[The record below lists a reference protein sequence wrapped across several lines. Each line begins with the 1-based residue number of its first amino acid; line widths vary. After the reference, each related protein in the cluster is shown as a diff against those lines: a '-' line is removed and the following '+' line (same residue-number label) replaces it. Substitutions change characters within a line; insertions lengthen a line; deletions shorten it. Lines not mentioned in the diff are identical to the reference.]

1 VVDESSFFEISTSPS
16 TSFDTG
22 FMGYSYS
29 ADEGPIMC
37 FNPAKSWQLGWYSD
51 KRTTVVDLFN
61 DGAFAT
67 TLVGID
73 DYQLAGNRFV
83 NVKVENGN
91 TDLFIGFNRQK
102 GINSGTREA
111 ANKVT
116 IQTQG
121 SGFSS
126 SSLVAKLAENEE
138 YTIRNYQ
145 NSGTDAVV
153 KVESIDTASTPSTA
167 TIDILLLRCEEG
179 DCGPQCGTCCDDN
192 DCTGLACATGTCEND
207 GTCSYDES
215 SCEGIF
221 EFKLVTDNWP
231 AETSWY
237 VEDECDGNK
246 VVLSGGSYVS
256 KLTTYIERAEI
267 GNSRFKLTINDSW
280 GE

>member
-1 VVDESSFFEISTSPS
+1 
-16 TSFDTG
+16 
-22 FMGYSYS
+22 
-29 ADEGPIMC
+29 MC

-51 KRTTVVDLFN
+51 KRTTVDLS
-61 DGAFAT
+61 DGGAFNT

-73 DYQLAGNRFV
+73 DYQSAGKALV
-83 NVKVENGN
+83 NVKVENGYK
-91 TDLFIGFNRQK
+91 DLFIGFNRQT
-102 GINSGTREA
+102 GINNGTQEA

-116 IQTQG
+116 IQTQA
-121 SGFSS
+121 SGYSP
-126 SSLVAKLAENEE
+126 SSLVAELAENEE
-138 YTIRNYQ
+138 YTIQNYQ
-145 NSGTDAVV
+145 NSGTIAVV
-153 KVESIDTASTPSTA
+153 KVGSIDTASTPSTA
-167 TIDILLLRCEEG
+167 TIEIFLLVCEEG

-231 AETSWY
+231 GETSWY

>member
-1 VVDESSFFEISTSPS
+1 
-16 TSFDTG
+16 
-22 FMGYSYS
+22 MGYSYS
-29 ADEGPIMC
+29 ADEGPAMC

-51 KRTTVVDLFN
+51 KRTTVNQLN

-73 DYQLAGNRFV
+73 DYQSAGNTFV
-83 NVKVENGN
+83 NVKVENGI

-102 GINSGTREA
+102 GINSGTKEA

-121 SGFSS
+121 SGFSP
-126 SSLVAKLAENEE
+126 SSLVAELAENEE
-138 YTIRNYQ
+138 YTIQNYQ
-145 NSGTDAVV
+145 NSGIDAVV
-153 KVESIDTASTPSTA
+153 KVGSIDIASTPSTA
-167 TIDILLLRCEEG
+167 TIDIFLFFCEDG
-179 DCGPQCGTCCDDN
+179 DCGPHCGTCCDNN
-192 DCTGLACATGTCEND
+192 DCTGGELKCATGTATCEND

-221 EFKLVTDNWP
+221 EFTLVTDSWP
-231 AETSWY
+231 GESSWD
-237 VEDECDGNK
+237 VKDECDGNK
-246 VVLSGGSYVS
+246 VVLSGGSYLS
-256 KLTTYIERAEI
+256 KLTTYFERAEI